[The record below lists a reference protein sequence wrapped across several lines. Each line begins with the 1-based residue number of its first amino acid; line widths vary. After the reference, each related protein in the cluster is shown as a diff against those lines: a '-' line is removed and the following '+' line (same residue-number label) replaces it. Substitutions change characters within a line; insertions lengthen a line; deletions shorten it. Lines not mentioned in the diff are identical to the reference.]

1 MSDEAV
7 MMAEFAANRSEAA
20 FEAILRLHGKL
31 VFATAWRQLGDRGL
45 AEEVM
50 QSVFVALAEQMP
62 SLRSDRTL
70 AGWLY
75 RTTLNQARQ
84 RWRAEWRR
92 RQREEVA
99 AALAAGAC
107 EGETA
112 WEALIPLLD
121 EALLTLRDNDRL
133 AVMLHFMEG
142 RPFREVGLILKIGE
156 EAARKRVQRSVD
168 GLARWFRS
176 QGVAVPA
183 AALIGALSLEGIQ
196 AAPLSAA
203 AVLALAGAGAVATAG
218 SGLSILGILMTSTQA
233 KIAMGLAAVVL
244 LTTAPFVWRQKGGMN
259 RAEPDTGLKSAPAA
273 PVANVPDS
281 PPVVR
286 AAGPV
291 DGAAP
296 GAEKTFLERV
306 NEDASLSLLSREEAD
321 AFVALNKTNAASLI
335 AAHRVTHDLDYLR
348 RAATNFPGD
357 PAVLLRVAAHDAFPE
372 NRREWLDRFKA
383 ADPGNA
389 LADYLSASRYWK
401 ENQPDAAL
409 RDLAAASQ
417 KTAFNDYV
425 TDHMQTLEEIY
436 LSAGHSAAEAKGLA
450 TFAVELPHVSE
461 VVGLSRNLVDL
472 IKRDQS
478 AGDPAAAEND
488 ARMGL
493 ALARHLNG
501 VQDGGNLLGQIV
513 GVAVEQRLLGALD
526 PNQAY
531 SFVNSSVGE
540 RLSELSAREQ
550 SIKQDSQFIGG
561 WIARASEAEALSYF
575 DRLKLYGESAAIQW
589 LRNRSPQ
596 P

>member
-20 FEAILRLHGKL
+20 FEAILRLHGRL
-31 VFATAWRQLGDRGL
+31 VFATALRQLGDRGL

-50 QSVFVALAEQMP
+50 QTVFVALAEQMP

-75 RTTLNQARQ
+75 RTTVNQARQ

-92 RQREEVA
+92 RHREEVA
-99 AALAAGAC
+99 AALAAGAR

-142 RPFREVGLILKIGE
+142 RPFREVGQILKIGE

-168 GLARWFRS
+168 GLVRWFRG

-196 AAPLSAA
+196 AAPLSTA

-244 LTTAPFVWRQKGGMN
+244 LTTAPLLWRQKGGMN